1 VDTRTRILHAAV
13 DVLNEHGLAELT
25 QTRVARELG
34 LRQSHVTY
42 HFHTRGDLLRAA
54 IESGCERIAGRI
66 DGARAAEPD
75 SLESMRETLAKML
88 TDRSHSR
95 FMTAMTVA
103 SEELPEL
110 KRWLSRFHQQ
120 NLDRLKQR
128 FAALGVRPAADDL
141 QLFHAAVAGAIH
153 LDLGEGTPISQRRA
167 RHTIRLAFDRL
178 VADSAPGKD
187 RPR

>member
-1 VDTRTRILHAAV
+1 MDTRTRILHAAV
-13 DVLNEHGLAELT
+13 GVLNEHGLAELT

-42 HFHTRGDLLRAA
+42 HFPTRGDLLRAA
-54 IESGCERIAGRI
+54 IESGCDRIAGQI
-66 DGARAAEPD
+66 DGASAGEPD
-75 SLESMRETLAKML
+75 SLETMRDTMAKML

-110 KRWLSRFHQQ
+110 KRWLTRFHKQ
-120 NLDRLKQR
+120 NLGRLEER
-128 FAALGVRPAADDL
+128 FAALGVRPAPDDL

-153 LDLGEGTPISQRRA
+153 LDLGEGTPSSQRRA

-178 VADSAPGKD
+178 VDDSRPGKD
-187 RPR
+187 RTR